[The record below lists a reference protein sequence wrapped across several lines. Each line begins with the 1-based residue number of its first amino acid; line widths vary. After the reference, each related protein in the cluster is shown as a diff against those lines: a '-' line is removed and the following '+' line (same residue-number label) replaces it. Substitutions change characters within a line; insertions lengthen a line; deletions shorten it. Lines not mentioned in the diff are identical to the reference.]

1 MRRNVYDKKLQ
12 RYAKDNRTANLTAR
26 SDESIAYV
34 TNNKRLCSTFCTVEA
49 ILTDTKHR
57 AASLRQQ
64 SCLLRYSQKTY
75 ADKRMNPIAY
85 VMTAKLNPGSYFDL
99 GGVCAL
105 GVLLSLFL
113 HVLLSAVFTLH
124 EHVVR

>member
-1 MRRNVYDKKLQ
+1 
-12 RYAKDNRTANLTAR
+12 
-26 SDESIAYV
+26 
-34 TNNKRLCSTFCTVEA
+34 
-49 ILTDTKHR
+49 
-57 AASLRQQ
+57 
-64 SCLLRYSQKTY
+64 
-75 ADKRMNPIAY
+75 MNPIAY

-124 EHVVR
+124 EHVVRRLAPATDGKVDRCF